1 MGIGLK
7 RVSFTYT
14 EDLHLNNGVRKSS
27 NSELAAQNAS
37 EESSNL
43 NFKPWL
49 LSSHVDVKLPVYE
62 NCYACLHRI

>member
-27 NSELAAQNAS
+27 NSELAARNES

-49 LSSHVDVKLPVYE
+49 LLSHVDVKQASVH
-62 NCYACLHRI
+62 ACLQRI